1 MIVALSELVEALNRT
16 TKMKRAPAG
25 ARSTGLKE
33 GAFVPELT
41 GFRVEMPGGSS
52 LVNIKSG
59 KLETD
64 VVFEVRRMAPIA
76 KVLST
81 HLPKEEEVTILVSET
96 ELAFKCGSSRLG
108 SVMKSVYLAQPMPVS
123 D

>member
-1 MIVALSELVEALNRT
+1 MQVALSELVEALNRT

-33 GAFVPELT
+33 GALVPELT

-59 KLETD
+59 RLETE
-64 VVFEVRRMAPIA
+64 VVFEAKRMTPIA
-76 KVLST
+76 KVLASYL
-81 HLPKEEEVTILVSET
+81 HKEDYVTVLVSEF
-96 ELAFKCGSSRLG
+96 ELTFQCGSSRIKL
-108 SVMKSVYLAQPMPVS
+108 PRTR
-123 D
+123 